1 MFRRGKLSF
10 LNTKDDRIKI
20 INERVNLTERHLME
34 MCSAFSLLTRKM
46 AKYRDAH
53 DELAKHIKNYA
64 DDEEIN
70 ESLCNGLKSFTNAV
84 TITGDYLDIN
94 VHRMELK
101 IVNELAHF
109 EQLCKSTRDNLRLA
123 VIARDKEVLSQ
134 RQMLEL
140 KSKFAANNSA
150 ADSELFKAKLEV
162 QRTNKDIDEIIGN
175 FEQRKLHDVKQILSD
190 FILISMKQHT
200 KALEVLSASYYDIC
214 SIDERDD
221 FLEFQKLMKSK
232 EEPSA
237 RKASLKKG
245 LRSQSM
251 DSLDREHLKSPLKR
265 HQKLSRSSKNLSGGG
280 ITGHGTKPEQSE
292 EDEEDDDEED
302 EDEEATEQS
311 AEEEDDEEEEEVSG
325 SASEQETPL
334 STGRENVFGAKLR
347 GGKDSMTS
355 GSSTNAAATP
365 LKPIRQSVKH
375 PFKAVAATHVEKRS
389 NRAPS
394 YSPTPS
400 SSPPLKTSFRKA
412 AAGGGGAGATGAGG
426 RGMATVVESKRI

>member
-1 MFRRGKLSF
+1 
-10 LNTKDDRIKI
+10 
-20 INERVNLTERHLME
+20 
-34 MCSAFSLLTRKM
+34 M

-53 DELAKHIKNYA
+53 DELAKNIKNYA

-84 TITGDYLDIN
+84 TITGDYMDIN

-101 IVNELAHF
+101 IINELAHF

-150 ADSELFKAKLEV
+150 ADSELFKAKMEV
-162 QRTNKDIDEIIGN
+162 QRTNKEIDEIISN
-175 FEQRKLHDVKQILSD
+175 FEQRKLRDVKQILSD

-200 KALEVLSASYYDIC
+200 KALEVLSASYYDVC

-232 EEPSA
+232 EDPVT

-251 DSLDREHLKSPLKR
+251 DSLEREHLKSPLKR
-265 HQKLSRSSKNLSGGG
+265 HQKLSRSTKNLTGGG
-280 ITGHGTKPEQSE
+280 IGHSSKPEQSE
-292 EDEEDDDEED
+292 EDE
-302 EDEEATEQS
+302 TEG
-311 AEEEDDEEEEEVSG
+311 EEEEEEEEAETEQSGEEEEEATGSG
-325 SASEQETPL
+325 SDDEAEQETPR
-334 STGRENVFGAKLR
+334 TPRENVFGAKLR
-347 GGKDSMTS
+347 GKESTS
-355 GSSTNAAATP
+355 ASSTATP
-365 LKPIRQSVKH
+365 LKPVRQSVKH
-375 PFKAVAATHVEKRS
+375 PFKAVAATHVET
-389 NRAPS
+389 
-394 YSPTPS
+394 TP
-400 SSPPLKTSFRKA
+400 PQTFRTAFRKQRD
-412 AAGGGGAGATGAGG
+412 AGPATRGGAATGG
-426 RGMATVVESKRI
+426 RGMVTVVESKRMEM

>member
-20 INERVNLTERHLME
+20 INERINLTERHLME

-53 DELAKHIKNYA
+53 DELAKNIKNYA

-84 TITGDYLDIN
+84 TITGDYMDIN

-101 IVNELAHF
+101 IINELAHF

-140 KSKFAANNSA
+140 KSKFSANNSA
-150 ADSELFKAKLEV
+150 ADSELFKAKMEV
-162 QRTNKDIDEIIGN
+162 QRTNKEIDEIISN
-175 FEQRKLHDVKQILSD
+175 FEQRKLRDVKQILSD

-200 KALEVLSASYYDIC
+200 KALEVLSASYYDVC

-221 FLEFQKLMKSK
+221 FLEFQKLMKCK
-232 EEPSA
+232 EDPA
-237 RKASLKKG
+237 TRKASLKKG

-251 DSLDREHLKSPLKR
+251 DSLEREHLKSPLKR
-265 HQKLSRSSKNLSGGG
+265 HQKLSKSTKNLTGGG
-280 ITGHGTKPEQSE
+280 IGHSSKPEQSE
-292 EDEEDDDEED
+292 EDESDGEE
-302 EDEEATEQS
+302 EEAETEQS
-311 AEEEDDEEEEEVSG
+311 GEEEEEATGSG
-325 SASEQETPL
+325 SDDEAEQETPR
-334 STGRENVFGAKLR
+334 TPRENVFGAKLR
-347 GGKDSMTS
+347 GKESTS
-355 GSSTNAAATP
+355 ASSTGTP
-365 LKPIRQSVKH
+365 LKPVRQSVKH
-375 PFKAVAATHVEKRS
+375 PFKAVAATHVRLQKQFHVPQ
-389 NRAPS
+389 N
-394 YSPTPS
+394 
-400 SSPPLKTSFRKA
+400 
-412 AAGGGGAGATGAGG
+412 
-426 RGMATVVESKRI
+426 